1 MSLFGPKIE
10 NTQQLAADTLR
21 RMSKA
26 NWMGNTPTD
35 QERVELGDRFVAEL
49 GKVNPSPL
57 EKGLTEI
64 VQRAAGDVGEVSSKV
79 AIYKTALE
87 TMSQQLAG
95 SAGGVLAGVAT
106 KVMLQ
111 SGLLDPQERV
121 KVGERFLAGVAQNG
135 GSGAEV
141 GMATFAT
148 SSGQN
153 LPTAAHGALAQAS
166 LQALSQGVGSI
177 SGAALANVGVAAL
190 GLTSGFTPK
199 EPVAEQAAL
208 GSSVLAAITASA
220 AANPAEKSLLNT
232 MSEASKGLMPIAQS
246 VLARAGLE
254 TVAQGL
260 TALDGKK
267 LASVGEKA
275 LSLAANAG
283 SKDRAAL
290 ADALLTSFAKADSGS
305 AAEKQLCEMMGAAGQ
320 GLTEESR
327 VALAQAGLSYVSA
340 SGVDKLT
347 SNGLAE
353 VGAKA
358 LALSANAQPKDRLA
372 LSKAVLTSLGTS
384 ELASSEVKG
393 FLKSLQEVGANQP
406 EGAQVAM
413 AEAALQGLVKNEFP
427 KTLTEYATFTQKT
440 MGLAKNPPDQAAIG
454 LNMLSVMAKLE
465 SSSPSEKTYA
475 EVVLLAG
482 GGRSVSS
489 QLALAQAALTT
500 LTARIPGQVGQALAD
515 LVLKTKID
523 PNDQAPVSAKV
534 LSSIAQHGTVDSE
547 KAIARLSADAAE
559 KLPGAAANAIS
570 VSALNVLSKGVSK
583 PLDAVIGDVGKEAM
597 AQVAKAKPEER
608 AAVGNFFLNA
618 IGHQSKNPKEQALC
632 RVATEV
638 CAVQKSVPAQVKVV
652 EATINKLSE
661 GTKEEPGAALASL
674 AANLLTTIAAEKASE
689 ADQRSLATTYLS
701 GIARE
706 TGSPQE
712 KALTKLVAPLAA
724 YVADVPTGLNLAKSA
739 LAAVQN
745 GKYDAAQLGNEMLAA
760 VPAEKLAERLNI
772 ARTFVQ
778 HLSDEETIDPAVRA
792 SARQQLEDSS
802 MFRTDEAV
810 ATVLGGFLTR
820 VAGKEPD
827 PKALEAAT
835 KGELESLRKS
845 VLDDVSASWQ
855 ERLDQQLVQSM
866 DRGSLPKPE
875 ELGSATLSNSWSEIE
890 ARFNGEI
897 EQHPLL
903 RQASAEER
911 QAVLGQESWKE
922 WASKS
927 STGLAFGEAFPA
939 HEITPVAY
947 SGKDDADKKV
957 RQAAIEK
964 LAKIKEPADER
975 DLNLLKATLN
985 AMPTAMLQDLEKAK
999 YTFEVTRDR
1008 VSNLNSKLEGKLG
1021 KTGELT
1027 DMGEGAHIVEQG
1039 QSPRIL
1045 LRSHWKGGRLHIAPD
1060 TLMREVGNAYENIN
1074 SRSKPSNAFT
1084 DAFKTEGAT
1093 MAGRFQVDQPT
1104 FASEMFARYQLDP
1117 DRLARQF
1124 PMAFAACEKGTFTK
1138 NKVDTKALSDLQTPT
1153 RPIVNINPDPF
1164 EELRTAEEL
1173 NRVQKSQGQPY
1184 LPYVFEIK
1192 GEAPHN
1198 VNQLISRLGESLRD
1212 FRNPGVPRWN
1222 DGEAVVRVPAA
1233 TFNAPDQLE
1242 KVLNEMIQSGR
1253 GSFLVL
1259 DDLAQI
1265 APSSAGFAT
1274 LGKFIE
1280 RFGGQIP
1287 LLLQGVGSDLDKFK
1301 NVLPTVPHKRFSTS
1315 PMTAEMITNML
1326 AQTAQSEGYDLS
1338 NEALA
1343 AISAKAKDGEVG
1355 QAFTLWR
1362 GVKSAQTERN
1372 TKLMPYLEKD
1382 ANAVSRVITT
1392 DVINAKIVKE
1402 KDPLEEMERM
1412 TGLGNA
1418 KRELRSVLAQV
1429 RLQKAQ
1435 AEYGLT
1441 GDPPR
1446 LNLLFEGNPGTGKT
1460 TVAKLFSD
1468 ALTKVG
1474 YLKNN
1479 KFKEVRVQDLLAG
1492 SYPEENVKKLF
1503 EANKGGVIFLDEMH
1517 QLKDTAE
1524 GRLAFRAMI
1533 PYLGHPEYADTVFIG
1548 AGYKGEMRDL
1558 IRDVDDGAERRF
1570 TSVPFD
1576 DYSRDELGK
1585 ILDKMVVDKQR
1596 VLDEPSREA
1605 ALMRLERERRKMKNF
1620 GNAGSVQSML
1630 DIAIKKQTTRL
1641 TSGEAAMT
1649 KAALQTLAPE
1659 DFAMEKTLTPEEVW
1673 KEIDALEG
1681 LETLKAE
1688 LHTICDSIEYDRE
1701 MGNDP
1706 LASFEPYFILDG
1718 PPGTGKTTMARLI
1731 VKLMAAYDII
1741 PSPNLSESQGADL
1754 QAGFVGQTTTKVQK
1768 LFESMWGQGGF
1779 IDEIGGLA
1787 RAPEAFKADAAKTM
1801 LKQMEDHRGRFILV
1815 VADYADRIND
1825 FLNIDPGISR
1835 RFGHRFSLEPL
1846 TEEAAVR
1853 SLCKQ
1858 LVGKDMTLTDEVK
1871 GIIATRM
1878 AELHAAPDWAS
1889 SGDVRKVLNTVITQ
1903 QKTCFLEE
1911 RASGKTVDPKQLLPQ
1926 AVNNGF
1932 DTIMREK
1939 KAREVPIEER
1949 KKDEGL
1955 QSETA
1960 AATQKPTDVKEAE
1973 EVKITSEEQAVMDAQ
1988 AEVDKEFA
1996 SQIANDPALQAQMEA
2011 DVNSAYIKRL
2021 AEKLNCTPEEA
2032 IKSLAKVKI
2041 KVKKMVTNVK
2051 LVKRFEY
2058 HCPYCGGINA
2068 PTCAYIGQSLEWKIQ
2083 HSLKKPWNEEVKEN
2097 KEVEVEVDRDN

>member
-10 NTQQLAADTLR
+10 NTQQLAADTLK
-21 RMSKA
+21 RMAKGR
-26 NWMGNTPTD
+26 WGGIPTD
-35 QERVELGDRFVAEL
+35 DAKVELGDRFVAEL
-49 GKVNPSPL
+49 SGVKPSAQEKVL
-57 EKGLTEI
+57 AG
-64 VQRAAGDVGEVSSKV
+64 VAQQAAGEVGQLSSKA
-79 AIYKTALE
+79 AIYRIAIEAMT
-87 TMSQQLAG
+87 QQLVG
-95 SAGGVLAGVAT
+95 STGGVLAGVAT
-106 KVMLQ
+106 KILQ
-111 SGLLDPQERV
+111 SANDLTNANERI
-121 KVGERFLAGVAQNG
+121 KVGERFLGAIAQSSENADEKG
-135 GSGAEV
+135 LSSFASGA
-141 GMATFAT
+141 
-148 SSGQN
+148 GQT
-153 LPTAAHGALAQAS
+153 LSAAAHGALAQAS
-166 LQALSQGVGSI
+166 LQALSQGVGSLT
-177 SGAALANVGVAAL
+177 GAVLAKVGSSAL
-190 GLTSGFTPK
+190 GMTSGSD
-199 EPVAEQAAL
+199 QAQL
-208 GSSVLAAITASA
+208 GNSVLAAISASA
-220 AANPAEKSLLNT
+220 SANPAEKSLLGT
-232 MSEASKGLMPIAQS
+232 LSAAGKDLSPLCQG
-246 VLARAGLE
+246 VLAQAGLQ

-260 TALDGKK
+260 VELDGRK

-275 LSLAANAG
+275 LSLAANAS
-283 SKDRAAL
+283 SKERAALATAVLQQFSKAEAASEGEKQLAVALLGMSPGLADESRMALAQVGLSFISGGMSSVSSVGYAGLGEKALAAIPTSPLRDRLLLAQTVLTALADSADSSAETKSFTKTMAGLAKDLPEGAQLALAEASLASLHKNEIPTARSAWCIFAQKVLPLAKNAPDRAAL
-290 ADALLTSFAKADSGS
+290 GLRLL
-305 AAEKQLCEMMGAAGQ
+305 ENLAGM
-320 GLTEESR
+320 ESI
-327 VALAQAGLSYVSA
+327 S
-340 SGVDKLT
+340 
-347 SNGLAE
+347 
-353 VGAKA
+353 
-358 LALSANAQPKDRLA
+358 
-372 LSKAVLTSLGTS
+372 TS
-384 ELASSEVKG
+384 EKL
-393 FLKSLQEVGANQP
+393 F
-406 EGAQVAM
+406 AQVAC
-413 AEAALQGLVKNEFP
+413 
-427 KTLTEYATFTQKT
+427 
-440 MGLAKNPPDQAAIG
+440 
-454 LNMLSVMAKLE
+454 
-465 SSSPSEKTYA
+465 
-475 EVVLLAG
+475 LAG
-482 GGRSVSS
+482 AQRSPGS
-489 QLALAQAALTT
+489 QMALTDNA
-500 LTARIPGQVGQALAD
+500 LEVLKAGVSGPVAQALAG
-515 LVLKTKID
+515 LVLTTRLEAA
-523 PNDQAPVSAKV
+523 DQAPVSAAV
-534 LSSIAQHGTVDSE
+534 LASIGQHGSSASE
-547 KAIARLSADAAE
+547 QALSRLSADAAQ
-559 KLPGAAANAIS
+559 KLPGAAANAIAL
-570 VSALNVLSKGVSK
+570 SALNVISKGVNKS
-583 PLDAVIGDVGKEAM
+583 LEAVIGDMGKEAM
-597 AQVAKAKPEER
+597 AQVVKAKPEER

-618 IGHQSKNPKEQALC
+618 IGHQSSNPKEQALC

-652 EATINKLSE
+652 EATLNTLAE
-661 GTKEEPGAALASL
+661 GASQEPGAALASL
-674 AANLLTTIAAEKASE
+674 ANNLIAGLAADKASE
-689 ADQRSLATTYLS
+689 TDQRSLATTFLS

-706 TGSPQE
+706 SSSAQE
-712 KALTKLVAPLAA
+712 KALTKLVAPLAS
-724 YVADVPTGLNLAKSA
+724 YVQDVPTGLNLAKSA
-739 LAAVQN
+739 LSALQS
-745 GKYDAAQLGNEMLAA
+745 GQHDAAKLGSDMLAA
-760 VPAEKLAERLNI
+760 VPADRLSDRLNI

-778 HLSDEETIDPAVRA
+778 HLCDEESIDPAVRA
-792 SARQQLEDSS
+792 EARQQLEDSS
-802 MFRTDEAV
+802 LFRTDEAV
-810 ATVLGGFLTR
+810 ATVLGSFLSKA
-820 VAGKEPD
+820 AGREAD

-845 VLDDVSASWQ
+845 VLDDISASWQ

-875 ELGSATLSNSWSEIE
+875 ELGSATLNSSWAEIE

-922 WASKS
+922 WAAKS
-927 STGLAFGEAFPA
+927 STGLSFGEIFPA
-939 HEITPVAY
+939 HELAPIVYT
-947 SGKDDADKKV
+947 GKDEAEIKL
-957 RQAAIEK
+957 RQTSIEK
-964 LAKIKEPADER
+964 LAKIKEPADDR

-985 AMPTAMLQDLEKAK
+985 ALPTPMLQELEKNK
-999 YTFEVTRDR
+999 YSFEVTRDR
-1008 VSNLNSKLEGKLG
+1008 VSNLNTKLEGKLG

-1060 TLMREVGNAYENIN
+1060 TLMREIGEAYEYIN
-1074 SRSKPSNAFT
+1074 SRSKPSNQFAE
-1084 DAFKTEGAT
+1084 AFKNEGPT
-1093 MAGRFQVDQPT
+1093 LPGRFQVDQPT
-1104 FASEMFARYQLDP
+1104 FACEMFARYQLDP
-1117 DRLARQF
+1117 DRLARQL
-1124 PMAFAACEKGTFTK
+1124 PMAFAACEKGSFTK
-1138 NKVDTKALSDLQTPT
+1138 HKVDTKALAALQAPT
-1153 RPIVNINPDPF
+1153 APIVNINPDPF
-1164 EELRTAEEL
+1164 EELRIAEEL

-1192 GEAPHN
+1192 GEAQHN
-1198 VNQLISRLGESLRD
+1198 VNQLVARLGESLRD

-1222 DGEAVVRVPAA
+1222 DAEAIVRVPAA
-1233 TFNAPDQLE
+1233 TFNAPDALE

-1259 DDLAQI
+1259 DELGQI
-1265 APSSAGFAT
+1265 APNSAGFDT

-1301 NVLPTVPHKRFSTS
+1301 NVLPTVTHKRFNTA
-1315 PMTAEMITNML
+1315 PMTAGMITDLL
-1326 AQTAQSEGYDLS
+1326 AQTAQAEGYDLS

-1343 AISAKAKDGEVG
+1343 AIGAKAKDGEVG

-1382 ANAVSRVITT
+1382 ASAVSRVITT

-1402 KDPLEEMERM
+1402 KDPLEELERM
-1412 TGLGNA
+1412 TGLGAA

-1468 ALTKVG
+1468 ALTRVG

-1492 SYPEENVKKLF
+1492 NFPEENVKKLF
-1503 EANKGGVIFLDEMH
+1503 ESNKGGVIFIDEMH

-1641 TSGEAAMT
+1641 TAQETPMT
-1649 KAALQTLAPE
+1649 KAQLQALAPE

-1681 LETLKAE
+1681 LESIKAS

-1858 LVGKDMTLTDEVK
+1858 LVAKDMTLTDEVK
-1871 GIIATRM
+1871 AIIATRM

-1911 RASGKTVDPKQLLPQ
+1911 RAAGRTVDPKQLLPQ

-1955 QSETA
+1955 QAETA
-1960 AATQKPTDVKEAE
+1960 AATQKPTETKEAE
-1973 EVKITSEEQAVMDAQ
+1973 EVKISTEEQAVLDAQ

-1996 SQIANDPALQAQMEA
+1996 SQLASDPALQAQMEA
-2011 DVNSAYIKRL
+2011 DPNSAYIKRL

-2032 IKSLAKVKI
+2032 IKSLQKVKI

-2058 HCPYCGGINA
+2058 HCPYCGGINS
-2068 PTCAYIGQSLEWKIQ
+2068 PSCAYIGQSLEWKIQ
-2083 HSLKKPWNEEVKEN
+2083 HSLKKPWTEEVKEN
-2097 KEVEVEVDRDN
+2097 KEVEVEVERDK

>member
-1 MSLFGPKIE
+1 MKPTAQE
-10 NTQQLAADTLR
+10 
-21 RMSKA
+21 KA
-26 NWMGNTPTD
+26 LTGVAK
-35 QERVELGDRFVAEL
+35 QAVGDI
-49 GKVNPSPL
+49 S
-57 EKGLTEI
+57 
-64 VQRAAGDVGEVSSKV
+64 DVSSKV
-79 AIYKTALE
+79 AIYRTAIE
-87 TMSQQLAG
+87 AMSNQLTG
-95 SAGGVLAGVAT
+95 SMGGVMAGVAT
-106 KVMLQ
+106 K
-111 SGLLDPQERV
+111 LLNDSNLSSAQDRV
-121 KVGERFLAGVAQNG
+121 KVGERFLNSIAENSDQAAEKGLSSFA
-135 GSGAEV
+135 SGA
-141 GMATFAT
+141 
-148 SSGQN
+148 GQS
-153 LPTAAHGALAQAS
+153 LPAAAHGALAQAT
-166 LQALSQGVGSI
+166 LQALSQGVGSL
-177 SGAALANVGVAAL
+177 SGAVLAKVGSAAI
-190 GLTSGFTPK
+190 GQTAAS
-199 EPVAEQAAL
+199 EQAQL
-208 GSSVLAAITASA
+208 GNSVLAAITTSASA
-220 AANPAEKSLLNT
+220 NEAEKMLLGT
-232 MSEASKGLMPIAQS
+232 LSSAARELTPLCQSILAQ
-246 VLARAGLE
+246 AGLQ

-260 TALDGKK
+260 VDLDGRK

-275 LSLAANAG
+275 LGMAANASTKERG
-283 SKDRAAL
+283 SLATAVLDHFGKAAV
-290 ADALLTSFAKADSGS
+290 ANE
-305 AAEKQLCEMMGAAGQ
+305 AEKQLAQALLGVGTGLTDESRMALAQAGLNYISSNVDSSQVPQRMGAFHSECMARVGTKALSLAPAGKERLALAQALIGSLAESSQASPDTKSFLKTMTELSQ
-320 GLTEESR
+320 GQPEGAQMALAEAALSRVGKNDYPQAPSAFASLAQEALALTKEPSDKAALGMRMLGGLATLESTTPEEKLLSEVVQQAGLDRSVNSR
-327 VALAQAGLSYVSA
+327 VALAQ
-340 SGVDKLT
+340 T
-347 SNGLAE
+347 
-353 VGAKA
+353 A
-358 LALSANAQPKDRLA
+358 L
-372 LSKAVLTSLGTS
+372 
-384 ELASSEVKG
+384 E
-393 FLKSLQEVGANQP
+393 
-406 EGAQVAM
+406 
-413 AEAALQGLVKNEFP
+413 
-427 KTLTEYATFTQKT
+427 TLTKRVAGALGQT
-440 MGLAKNPPDQAAIG
+440 LAN
-454 LNMLSVMAKLE
+454 
-465 SSSPSEKTYA
+465 
-475 EVVLLAG
+475 VVL
-482 GGRSVSS
+482 R
-489 QLALAQAALTT
+489 
-500 LTARIPGQVGQALAD
+500 
-515 LVLKTKID
+515 TKLD
-523 PNDQAPVSAKV
+523 ANDQAPVSSAV
-534 LSSIAQHGTVDSE
+534 LSCIAKNGSNDSE
-547 KAIARLSADAAE
+547 CAISRLSADAAQ
-559 KLPGAAANAIS
+559 KLPSAAANAVA
-570 VSALNVLSKGVSK
+570 VSALNVLSKGVVK
-583 PLDAVIGDVGKEAM
+583 PVEAVVGEVGQEAM
-597 AQVAKAKPEER
+597 GQVAKARPEER

-618 IGHQSKNPKEQALC
+618 IGHLSSKPQEQILC

-638 CAVQKSVPAQVKVV
+638 CAVQNSVPAQVKVV
-652 EATINKLSE
+652 EATLAKLAE
-661 GTKEEPGAALASL
+661 GGQEQPGAALASL
-674 AANLLTTIAAEKASE
+674 ASNLIAGLAADKASE

-706 TGSPQE
+706 SAHHEE

-724 YVADVPTGLNLAKSA
+724 YLQDVPTGLNLAKST
-739 LAAVQN
+739 LAALQA
-745 GKYDAAQLGNEMLAA
+745 GKHDVAQLGSEVLAA
-760 VPAEKLAERLNI
+760 LPAEKLADRLNI

-778 HLSDEETIDPAVRA
+778 HLCDEESVDPAVRA
-792 SARQQLEDSS
+792 GARQQLEDSS
-802 MFRTDEAV
+802 LFRTDEAA
-810 ATVLGGFLTR
+810 ATVLTGFLAKT
-820 VAGKEPD
+820 AGKEVD
-827 PKALEAAT
+827 SKALEAAT
-835 KGELESLRKS
+835 RGELASLRQS
-845 VLDDVSASWQ
+845 VLDDISATWQ
-855 ERLDQQLVQSM
+855 ERLDQQLVESM
-866 DRGSLPKPE
+866 ERGTLPKPE
-875 ELGSATLSNSWSEIE
+875 ELGSATLNNSWAEIE
-890 ARFNGEI
+890 ERFNGEI

-911 QAVLGQESWKE
+911 QAVLGQDSWKD
-922 WASKS
+922 WAAKS
-927 STGLAFGEAFPA
+927 TTGLGFGETFPP
-939 HEITPVAY
+939 HQLSPVTY
-947 SGKDDADKKV
+947 SGKDEAEKKL
-957 RQAAIEK
+957 RQASIEK
-964 LAKIKEPADER
+964 LAKIKEPADDR

-985 AMPTAMLQDLEKAK
+985 ALPTPMLQELEKSK
-999 YTFEVTRDR
+999 YSFEVTRDR

-1021 KTGELT
+1021 KTGELA
-1027 DMGEGAHIVEQG
+1027 DMGEGAHLVESG
-1039 QSPRIL
+1039 QNPRIL

-1060 TLMREVGNAYENIN
+1060 TLMREIGEAYEYIN
-1074 SRSKPSNAFT
+1074 SRSKPSNNFA
-1084 DAFKTEGAT
+1084 DAFKNEGPT
-1093 MAGRFQVDQPT
+1093 LPGRFQVDLPT
-1104 FASEMFARYQLDP
+1104 FACEMFARYQLDP
-1117 DRLARQF
+1117 DRLARQL
-1124 PMAFAACEKGTFTK
+1124 PQAYAACEKGSFTK
-1138 NKVDTKALSDLQTPT
+1138 HKVDTKALAALQSPT
-1153 RPIVNINPDPF
+1153 APIVNVNPDPF
-1164 EELRTAEEL
+1164 EELRIAEEL

-1192 GEAPHN
+1192 GEAQHN
-1198 VNQLISRLGESLRD
+1198 VNQLVSRLGESLRD

-1222 DGEAVVRVPAA
+1222 DAEAIVRVPAA
-1233 TFNAPDQLE
+1233 TFNAPDALE

-1265 APSSAGFAT
+1265 APNSAGFET
-1274 LGKFIE
+1274 LSKFIE

-1287 LLLQGVGSDLDKFK
+1287 LLLQGTGSDLDKFK
-1301 NVLPTVPHKRFSTS
+1301 NTLPTVTHKRFNTS

-1326 AQTAQSEGYDLS
+1326 AQTAQAEGYDLS

-1343 AISAKAKDGEVG
+1343 AIGAKAKDGEVG

-1382 ANAVSRVITT
+1382 ANAVSRVVTS
-1392 DVINAKIVKE
+1392 DVIHAKIVKE
-1402 KDPLEEMERM
+1402 KDPLEELERM
-1412 TGLGNA
+1412 TGLGAA

-1435 AEYGLT
+1435 QEYGLT

-1468 ALTKVG
+1468 ALTRVG

-1492 SYPEENVKKLF
+1492 NFPEENVKKLF
-1503 EANKGGVIFLDEMH
+1503 EANKGGVIFIDEMH
-1517 QLKDTAE
+1517 QLKDTQE

-1641 TSGEAAMT
+1641 TAQETAMT
-1649 KAALQTLAPE
+1649 KAQLQALAPE

-1681 LETLKAE
+1681 LESVKAS

-1858 LVGKDMTLTDEVK
+1858 LVAKDMTLTDEVK

-1911 RASGKTVDPKQLLPQ
+1911 RAAGKTVDPKQLLPQ

-1955 QSETA
+1955 QAETA
-1960 AATQKPTDVKEAE
+1960 AATQKPTETKEAE
-1973 EVKITSEEQAVMDAQ
+1973 EVKISTEEQAVLDAQ

-1996 SQIANDPALQAQMEA
+1996 SQLANDPALQAQMEA
-2011 DVNSAYIKRL
+2011 DPNSAYIKRL

-2032 IKSLAKVKI
+2032 IKSLQKVKI

-2058 HCPYCGGINA
+2058 HCPYCGGINS
-2068 PTCAYIGQSLEWKIQ
+2068 PTCAYIGQSLDWKIQ

-2097 KEVEVEVDRDN
+2097 KEVEVEVERDK